1 MVRDD
6 RVYLHLYPVLVH
18 LARTVGLPIEIVKYI
33 RDEVRASG
41 IRARQALKG
50 YILNPDMTR
59 PDPGRDPKSS
69 TDFADPGVHPRISP
83 RPGSE
88 PSSSLEARNLARDLM
103 TILTCH
109 LLHYDCMTRTDDI
122 SGLMHTSA
130 KYALMTSADSDE
142 ISGIVHTSAKY
153 ARPLITTPL
162 SAN

>member
-1 MVRDD
+1 
-6 RVYLHLYPVLVH
+6 
-18 LARTVGLPIEIVKYI
+18 
-33 RDEVRASG
+33 
-41 IRARQALKG
+41 
-50 YILNPDMTR
+50 MTR

-69 TDFADPGVHPRISP
+69 TDFADLGVHPQISP
-83 RPGSE
+83 RPETE
-88 PSSSLEARNLARDLM
+88 PSSSLETPNLARDLM

-122 SGLMHTSA
+122 SGLLHTSA